1 MSSALPSSIA
11 LFLFLTLFSLKASLC
26 QPEIV
31 VLKLAEGGTSKP
43 HRLLPLHDHK
53 DSEMPTAAAQLSLL
67 HEEEMSASTQQDEDK
82 SQNAN
87 VKQQVTQE
95 SMTILPSGK
104 RSVQHERQT
113 EDARSSSP
121 DSATGGFQPTLKPTE
136 TSPAVRT
143 TTAST
148 SPTELPNWTPEKN
161 TTFPSSTNPSLSTVT
176 PAPPSLCHQECLAA
190 LNAIRLHP
198 HTSLTLRQGSEL
210 TLRCE
215 VPLAPPVVM
224 ESVVWLYQSDDI
236 GRGQCA
242 LTPKDFIPPCQGFQ
256 TISHI
261 NDINATLIKDTIG
274 VGNLQANYSGQY
286 MCQVQITCCPRSE
299 QEHVMNH
306 ELSSRVTVWL
316 RDYTIDLAI
325 TGSLAVGL
333 VLLLTAGSIYLA
345 RQNHGDYVAITDK
358 TLDVK
363 PMTVLHIP
371 LVDDQ
376 DNDSFDSNFDEQE

>member
-1 MSSALPSSIA
+1 
-11 LFLFLTLFSLKASLC
+11 
-26 QPEIV
+26 
-31 VLKLAEGGTSKP
+31 
-43 HRLLPLHDHK
+43 
-53 DSEMPTAAAQLSLL
+53 MPTAAAQLSLM
-67 HEEEMSASTQQDEDK
+67 HKEEMSASTQDENK
-82 SQNAN
+82 SQKAN
-87 VKQQVTQE
+87 VNQQE
-95 SMTILPSGK
+95 NMTTLPSGK
-104 RSVQHERQT
+104 RSVQQERQT
-113 EDARSSSP
+113 EHARGSSP
-121 DSATGGFQPTLKPTE
+121 DSATGGFQSTLKPTE
-136 TSPAVRT
+136 TSPVGT
-143 TTAST
+143 TTASMLT
-148 SPTELPNWTPEKN
+148 TELPNLTPEN
-161 TTFPSSTNPSLSTVT
+161 STTLPSSTNPSLSTVT

-190 LNAIRLHP
+190 LNAIHLHP

-210 TLRCE
+210 TLQCE

-236 GRGQCA
+236 GKGQCA

-261 NDINATLIKDTIG
+261 NDRNATFIKDTIG

-286 MCQVQITCCPRSE
+286 MCQVQITCCPQSE

>member
-1 MSSALPSSIA
+1 MSSALLSSII
-11 LFLFLTLFSLKASLC
+11 LFLFLTLFSPKTSLC
-26 QPEIV
+26 QQDIV
-31 VLKLAEGGTSKP
+31 VLKLADGGTSKP
-43 HRLLPLHDHK
+43 HLLLPLHDHI
-53 DSEMPTAAAQLSLL
+53 DPEMPIAAPQLSLM
-67 HEEEMSASTQQDEDK
+67 HKEEVSDSTQDEE
-82 SQNAN
+82 
-87 VKQQVTQE
+87 VTQA
-95 SMTILPSGK
+95 SITTLPSGK
-104 RSVQHERQT
+104 RSVQQETQT
-113 EDARSSSP
+113 EDARGSSP
-121 DSATGGFQPTLKPTE
+121 DAATGGHQSTQKPTE
-136 TSPAVRT
+136 SSPEVGT
-143 TTAST
+143 TTASML
-148 SPTELPNWTPEKN
+148 PTELPTWTPEKP
-161 TTFPSSTNPSLSTVT
+161 TTLPSSTNPSLSTVT

-190 LNAIRLHP
+190 LDAIRLHP

-210 TLRCE
+210 TLQCE

-236 GRGQCA
+236 AKGQCA
-242 LTPKDFIPPCQGFQ
+242 LTPKDFIPACQGFQ

-261 NDINATLIKDTIG
+261 NDRNATLIKDTIG

-286 MCQVQITCCPRSE
+286 MCQVQITCCPQSD